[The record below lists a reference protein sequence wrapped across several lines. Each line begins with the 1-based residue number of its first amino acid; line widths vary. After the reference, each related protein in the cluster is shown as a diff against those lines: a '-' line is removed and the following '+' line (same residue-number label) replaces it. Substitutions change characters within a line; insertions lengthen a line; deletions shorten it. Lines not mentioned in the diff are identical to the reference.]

1 MYINSRNL
9 VGHTTGVQRYTKKII
24 ENWNDQS
31 IQEISP
37 DENFAS
43 GLKGHF
49 WEQFILP
56 RKCKDNKILWC
67 PSNTGPLSYT
77 NQVVTIHDTVPF
89 DHPEWLNPKFV
100 WWYKFLQPKL
110 VKKVKHIIT
119 ISEFSKN
126 KIIEHFNI
134 PEEKISVIY
143 NGIDIENKSS
153 NIEEKNNFIDLPPYI
168 LSVGSLEPRKN
179 LSRLITAFLQYK
191 KEIKSDI
198 KLVIVGKEGVS
209 RVFGEAGV
217 SEVNHDDI
225 IFTGHVSDYELQYLY
240 QHSLGFCY
248 PSLYEGF
255 GLPPLEAMQFSVPVL
270 TSNSTAIKELCENRA
285 ILVEPISIE
294 SISEGI
300 FNLLNG
306 GISQETIDNNLKYVK
321 ELSWKKCANQTYQV
335 LSKYN

>member
-1 MYINSRNL
+1 
-9 VGHTTGVQRYTKKII
+9 
-24 ENWNDQS
+24 
-31 IQEISP
+31 
-37 DENFAS
+37 
-43 GLKGHF
+43 
-49 WEQFILP
+49 
-56 RKCKDNKILWC
+56 
-67 PSNTGPLSYT
+67 
-77 NQVVTIHDTVPF
+77 TVPF

-198 KLVIVGKEGVS
+198 KLVIVGKKGVS

-255 GLPPLEAMQFSVPVL
+255 GLPTLEAMQFSVPVL

>member
-1 MYINSRNL
+1 MYINCRNL
-9 VGHTTGVQRYTKKII
+9 IGHTTGVQRYTKNII
-24 ENWNDQS
+24 ENIGDLPF
-31 IQEISP
+31 QEVYP
-37 DENFAS
+37 DENFSS
-43 GLKGHF
+43 GFKGHY

-56 RKCKDNKILWC
+56 KKCAKNELIWS
-67 PSNTGPLSYT
+67 PSNTGPVFYD
-77 NQVVTIHDTVPF
+77 NQILTIHDTVPF
-89 DHPEWLNPKFV
+89 DHPEWLNKKFV
-100 WWYKFLQPKL
+100 LWYKFLQPKL
-110 VKKVKHIIT
+110 ARKVKHIIT

-126 KIIEHFNI
+126 KIIEHLKV

-143 NGIDIENKSS
+143 NGVDIENKSS

-198 KLVIVGKEGVS
+198 KLVIVGKKGVS